1 MVFKA
6 RKQCHDFKEHN
17 IGRILNLRQKSTGV
31 KVVFKGG
38 EGAQGMVRAPVRG
51 IVDTIDPGER
61 FNALFCHHHHPQTI
75 VTTTANDFEALS

>member
-1 MVFKA
+1 MVSKSGTF
-6 RKQCHDFKEHN
+6 
-17 IGRILNLRQKSTGV
+17 GRIISLMQKSTGV